1 MESIVEATEE
11 RDRGKRKAIVFAF
24 LSAVFFFVPVVAR
37 EWAEIACHNWAQCRA
52 DGNGRYRAV
61 GYLHGGHDK
70 KNAPL
75 AIFNLIRA
83 PLALLDIARVTREA
97 IFRRAMPGEGL
108 AKLSDKLAARTV
120 IISRIKDRCPI

>member
-1 MESIVEATEE
+1 MVADAVEDMESIVEATEE
-11 RDRGKRKAIVFAF
+11 RDRGKRKAINRLCLPERRF
-24 LSAVFFFVPVVAR
+24 LLRPCRPSAR
-37 EWAEIACHNWAQCRA
+37 EWAEIACHNWAQCRP

-83 PLALLDIARVTREA
+83 PLALLDIARVTRGVDQVE
-97 IFRRAMPGEGL
+97 R
-108 AKLSDKLAARTV
+108 
-120 IISRIKDRCPI
+120 